1 MTTTE
6 SPLAS
11 GPAEAVGVAEAAH
24 DNHVSDWVYV
34 KVAAVLAVMTAI
46 EVFMHFE
53 SVHQLSDTMI
63 TIILV
68 VLMVLKFAIVAAYF
82 MHLKYD
88 NAWFT
93 KMLGAG
99 LVLAYPVYMVMA
111 YAMGFLSSWGWVA
124 KVLLIAVPTVIGA
137 IWLLF
142 AWKGGDAEHADH
154 PADQGHGADDDA
166 DAAVVTEAT
175 H

>member
-11 GPAEAVGVAEAAH
+11 GPADAVGVAEAAH
-24 DNHVSDWVYV
+24 DDHVSDWVYV

-99 LVLAYPVYMVMA
+99 LVLAYPVYMIMA
-111 YAMGFLSSWGWVA
+111 YALGFLEGWSWVA
-124 KVLLIAVPTVIGA
+124 KVALLALPTIIGS

-142 AWKGGDAEHADH
+142 AWKGGDAQHADH
-154 PADQGHGADDDA
+154 PHDDTAVDA
-166 DAAVVTEAT
+166 SDAQAVTEAT

>member
-6 SPLAS
+6 STLAS

-24 DNHVSDWVYV
+24 DNHISDWVYV
-34 KVAAVLAVMTAI
+34 KVALVLAAMTAV
-46 EVFMHFE
+46 EVFMHFK
-53 SVHQLSDTMI
+53 SVHNLSDTMI
-63 TIILV
+63 TIILL

-93 KMLGAG
+93 KMIGAG

-111 YAMGFLSSWGWVA
+111 YALGFLEGWSWVA
-124 KVLLIAVPTVIGA
+124 KVAVVVVPSITGA

-142 AWKGGDAEHADH
+142 AWKGGDAEHAEDH
-154 PADQGHGADDDA
+154 HTQGQNDHER
-166 DAAVVTEAT
+166 VTEAT

>member
-1 MTTTE
+1 MSTAT
-6 SPLAS
+6 AS
-11 GPAEAVGVAEAAH
+11 DPVPGTGTDHHVQE
-24 DNHVSDWVYV
+24 HVSDWVYV
-34 KVAAVLAVMTAI
+34 KVAGVLAVMTAI

-63 TIILV
+63 TLILV

-93 KMLGAG
+93 KMLAAG
-99 LVLAYPVYMVMA
+99 LVLAFPVYMVMA
-111 YAMGFLSSWGWVA
+111 YAMGFLEGWNWIA
-124 KVLLIAVPTVIGA
+124 KVALLAVPPIIAA
-137 IWLLF
+137 IWLFF
-142 AWKGGDAEHADH
+142 AWRGGDVE
-154 PADQGHGADDDA
+154 GA
-166 DAAVVTEAT
+166 AA